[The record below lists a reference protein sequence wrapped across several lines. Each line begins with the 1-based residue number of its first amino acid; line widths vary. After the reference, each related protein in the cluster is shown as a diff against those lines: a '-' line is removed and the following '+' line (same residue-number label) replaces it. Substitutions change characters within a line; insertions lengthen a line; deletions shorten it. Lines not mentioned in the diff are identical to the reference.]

1 LAVLAL
7 APFLAL
13 LGYMIVVSGIL
24 LTGGWSRAWLSA
36 PSLVAA
42 ALSSAA
48 VYAASYIL
56 ARIAVKGRVWWV
68 EEGGEEG
75 EMEKKKKKRKK
86 KGKAGREAPGLW
98 LLAGRASER
107 VKAWFTRLRV
117 KLRGGGGR
125 APKARRRRVRAPL

>member
-7 APFLAL
+7 TPFLAL

-24 LTGGWSRAWLSA
+24 LTGGWSQAWLSA

-42 ALSSAA
+42 ALSSAV
-48 VYAASYIL
+48 VYAASYTL

-68 EEGGEEG
+68 EEGER
-75 EMEKKKKKRKK
+75 EKKKKKKKMKKK
-86 KGKAGREAPGLW
+86 KGGAGREAPDLW
-98 LLAGRASER
+98 LLAGRARER
-107 VKAWFTRLRV
+107 VKAWFNRLRV